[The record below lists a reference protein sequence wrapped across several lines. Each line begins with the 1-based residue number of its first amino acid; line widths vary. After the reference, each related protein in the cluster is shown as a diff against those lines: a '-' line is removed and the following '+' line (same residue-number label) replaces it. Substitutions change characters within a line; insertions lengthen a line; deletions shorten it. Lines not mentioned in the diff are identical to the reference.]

1 MDERIFFDQRRHGVV
16 LVRPLGRALL
26 LAVVGA
32 VGVALGWPG
41 SIAGAVLLVV
51 SGGYALA
58 AVWQWDRTKV
68 VLTSEKLFV
77 VHGVLHRNAAAVR
90 LQKVQAIEVRQS
102 PLGRAL
108 GYGTVVAGDLEISAV
123 PRVREVC
130 AVAQNLAG

>member
-1 MDERIFFDQRRHGVV
+1 MDERVFFDQRRHGVV
-16 LVRPLGRALL
+16 LVRPLGRSLL

-41 SIAGAVLLVV
+41 SVAGAVLLLA

-77 VHGVLHRNAAAVR
+77 VHGLLRRDAAAIR
-90 LQKVQAIEVRQS
+90 LEKVQAIELRQS
-102 PLGRAL
+102 ALGRVL
-108 GYGTVVAGDLEISAV
+108 GYGTVVAGDLEITAV
-123 PRVREVC
+123 PRAREVV
-130 AVAQNLAG
+130 AVARQL